1 MVVYVIHKLF
11 SVSIVEKIDSEVRS
25 AFTNIQTEI
34 ETLTLRLEMSDDHL
48 GNNFNTAQLQF
59 STYN

>member
-1 MVVYVIHKLF
+1 MYVIHKLF
-11 SVSIVEKIDSEVRS
+11 SVSIVEKS

-48 GNNFNTAQLQF
+48 GNNFNTAQLHF